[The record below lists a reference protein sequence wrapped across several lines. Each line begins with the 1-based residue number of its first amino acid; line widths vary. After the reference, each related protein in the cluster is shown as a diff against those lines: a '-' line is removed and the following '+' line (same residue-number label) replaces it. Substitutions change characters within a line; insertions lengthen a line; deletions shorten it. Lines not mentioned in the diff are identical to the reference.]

1 MATDERYASNAEVDA
16 AERLEHLEKINR
28 WHVSALEVLASMGDM
43 HGAGERNDPF
53 HIFGITRQYLA
64 RFTDFKVTA
73 FLTVGR
79 DDADFQLVD
88 CLPRVSRAFIE
99 GELEQLIAN
108 GRFAWCLHH
117 NRAVEVPSADNSCR
131 LILHVLA
138 SRTRVNGMFIGA
150 LAKGAAPPSAATLQL
165 LSIILHHSS
174 HALESAEL
182 NRLILEQNRNL
193 EHMVEARTRELEHQ
207 YGHDSLTGLPN
218 RLLFQDRMEQAMSR
232 SRRHGEFPAILV
244 LDLDMFKRI
253 NDTLGHVAGDAL
265 LTEVAQRLRSACA
278 AESLAGDVSGA
289 DGQVTVARLGGD
301 EFGVLVTELQ
311 NLDPI
316 TRTIKQIIE
325 KLSRRIL
332 LDGHELYVTTSI
344 GVSLYPH
351 DGRETETLLRNA
363 DVAMYHAKRQGRNNY
378 QFYARD
384 MHTASFQQLFIENQL
399 RRAVQH
405 EEFVLHY
412 QPKVEATSGMVTGV
426 EALVRWDHP
435 EMGLVSP
442 ADFIPVAEYT
452 GLIVPI
458 GSWVLRAAC
467 QQARVWR
474 DAGMQRP
481 HVAVNLSAQ
490 QFRRRDLLGTVT
502 LALEETGLP
511 GHCLELEITEST
523 IMEDVDAAIATMHAL
538 HELGIRLSIDDFGT
552 GYSSLNYL
560 KRFPIDTLKIDGS
573 FIRDVT
579 KDVDDAAIV
588 TAIVAMARSMGLRV
602 VAEGVENEAQEA
614 FLNALRCDEIQGF
627 LYSPPLAAE
636 EATRLLR
643 ANLPLQSQRA

>member
-1 MATDERYASNAEVDA
+1 MAAGEGIAESVEVRA
-16 AERLEHLEKINR
+16 AERLEHLEKVNR
-28 WHVSALEVLASMGDM
+28 WHMSALEVLASMGDM
-43 HGAGERNDPF
+43 HGTGERNDPF
-53 HIFGITRQYLA
+53 HIFSITRRYLA
-64 RFTDFKVTA
+64 RFIDFEATA
-73 FLTVGR
+73 FLTVGQE
-79 DDADFQLVD
+79 DADFHLVD

-99 GELEQLIAN
+99 TELDRLITN
-108 GRFAWCLHH
+108 GRFAWCLHN
-117 NRAVEVPSADNSCR
+117 NRAVEVSSKDEGHR

-150 LAKGAAPPSAATLQL
+150 LAKGVPHPSAAMLQL

-174 HALESAEL
+174 HALESCEL

-193 EHMVEARTRELEHQ
+193 EQMVEARTRELEHQ
-207 YGHDSLTGLPN
+207 YGHDRLTGLPN

-232 SRRHGEFPAILV
+232 ALRHDEFLAILV

-253 NDTLGHVAGDAL
+253 NDTLGHAAGDAL
-265 LTEVAQRLRSACA
+265 LTEVAERIRHACVA
-278 AESLAGDVSGA
+278 RDVSRA
-289 DGQVTVARLGGD
+289 EGQVTVARLGGD
-301 EFGVLVTELQ
+301 EFGILITELQ

-316 TRTIKQIIE
+316 TRAIKRIIE
-325 KLSRRIL
+325 ALSRRIL

-412 QPKVEATSGMVTGV
+412 QPKIEADSGTITGV

-458 GSWVLRAAC
+458 GGWVLREAC
-467 QQARVWR
+467 RQARIWLDGGV
-474 DAGMQRP
+474 GRP

-490 QFRRRDLLGTVT
+490 QFRRSDLLGSITAV
-502 LALEETGLP
+502 LEETGLP
-511 GHCLELEITEST
+511 AHCLELEITEST
-523 IMEDVDAAIATMHAL
+523 IMEDVEAAVATMHGL

-579 KDVDDAAIV
+579 EDADDAAIV

-602 VAEGVENEAQEA
+602 VAEGVENAAQEA
-614 FLNALRCDEIQGF
+614 FLHTLRCDEIQGF
-627 LYSPPLAAE
+627 LYSPPIPAD
-636 EATRLLR
+636 EATRMLGE
-643 ANLPLQSQRA
+643 NLPLRSSRA